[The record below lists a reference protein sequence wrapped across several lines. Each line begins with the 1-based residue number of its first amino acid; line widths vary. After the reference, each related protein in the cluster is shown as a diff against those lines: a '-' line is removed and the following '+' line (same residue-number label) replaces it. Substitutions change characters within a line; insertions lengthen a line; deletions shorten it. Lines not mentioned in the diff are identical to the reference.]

1 MSFLQKDF
9 QGINILNIAGRDI
22 VLNTEDAE
30 SYIDFKT
37 DNAFQ
42 QNVNATQDIWL
53 FVGCCKGIAL

>member
-1 MSFLQKDF
+1 MPFLQKDF
-9 QGINILNIAGRDI
+9 QGIDILNITGRVI
-22 VLNTEDAE
+22 VLNSEEAE

-42 QNVNATQDIWL
+42 QNVNATQDIRL